1 MAFTRFSAF
10 RLRATGFPA
19 WLPAGLLAWILAGL
33 LVCLLGMTL
42 APAAAAQT
50 TAQATE
56 QATTQTTL
64 APPTEREAWLVTY
77 GPGEVY
83 WQRFGHN
90 AIWLREPGGL
100 DHTFNF
106 GFFDFEQ
113 ESFLL
118 RFVQGRMRYFAAA
131 VPADV
136 EFDFYAADGRSVR
149 VQRLN
154 LTPEGYDAL
163 REYLVR
169 HVQPEN
175 REYLYHYYRDNC
187 STRLRDALDLALDG
201 AFRERFETQPADQN
215 LRAHTRRSTRMDR
228 AYYLGLVAAL
238 GLPIDRGIS
247 RWDEMFL
254 PAVLADSASEHTVV
268 RDGDSAPLVLEDRVL
283 VAGTVTLPP
292 DQPGRTWPLYGLVA
306 LTLIAL
312 VVLLGRS
319 RRPAAVA
326 GFVYGWLL
334 IAGSLGIL
342 LALAWAFTDHHDAF
356 PNLNLLLLNPLGLLA
371 LLPPLRRLTGAVLA
385 AGVGA
390 AVVAALWPGGQ
401 YLADTL
407 AFLGPI
413 NVAVAAWLLSAK
425 RAAQRLTAPA

>member
-1 MAFTRFSAF
+1 MASNPFHVALGVLCLVGLSLFSCQA
-10 RLRATGFPA
+10 
-19 WLPAGLLAWILAGL
+19 
-33 LVCLLGMTL
+33 VS
-42 APAAAAQT
+42 AQ
-50 TAQATE
+50 E
-56 QATTQTTL
+56 TL

-77 GPGEVY
+77 GPGEIY

-131 VPADV
+131 VPADQ
-136 EFDFYAADGRSVR
+136 EIDFYAGEGRSVR
-149 VQRLN
+149 AQRLD
-154 LTPEGYDAL
+154 LPPESYDAL

-187 STRLRDALDLALDG
+187 STRLRDALDLALGGDF
-201 AFRERFETQPADQN
+201 AETFQARPADQN
-215 LRAHTRRSTRMDR
+215 LRAHTRRSTEPDR

-238 GLPIDRGIS
+238 GLPIDRDVS

-254 PAVLADSASEHTVV
+254 PAVLAESVTDYRVNRGGEFL
-268 RDGDSAPLVLEDRVL
+268 PLVLEDRLL
-283 VAGTVTLPP
+283 VPGQVTLPP
-292 DQPGRTWPLYGLVA
+292 DTPGRTWPIYGMLGLALVA
-306 LTLIAL
+306 
-312 VVLLGRS
+312 VVAMLGRS

-326 GFVYGWLL
+326 GFVYGFLL
-334 IAGSLGIL
+334 IAGTLGL
-342 LALAWAFTDHHDAF
+342 GLAAAWAFTDHHDAF
-356 PNLNLLLLNPLGLLA
+356 PNFNLLLLNPLGLLA
-371 LLPPLRRLTGAVLA
+371 LAPALRRHAGWLLV

-390 AVVAALWPGGQ
+390 AAVAALWPQGQ

-407 AFLGPI
+407 ALLAPI
-413 NVAVAAWLLSAK
+413 NLALAAWLLRSTPAAPGSSAE
-425 RAAQRLTAPA
+425 R

>member
-1 MAFTRFSAF
+1 MPRFQRSPPVQRTVAISPPLF
-10 RLRATGFPA
+10 RLRITA
-19 WLPAGLLAWILAGL
+19 L
-33 LVCLLGMTL
+33 LVCLLGML
-42 APAAAAQT
+42 VMPSAPAQPSIP
-50 TAQATE
+50 
-56 QATTQTTL
+56 
-64 APPTEREAWLVTY
+64 PPTEREAWLVTY

-131 VPADV
+131 VPAEA
-136 EFDFYAADGRSVR
+136 EFDFYAGDGRSVR

-154 LTPEGYDAL
+154 LSSDGYDAL
-163 REYLVR
+163 RAYLVR

-201 AFRERFETQPADQN
+201 GFRERFQAQPADQS
-215 LRAHTRRSTRMDR
+215 LRAHTRRSTQIDR

-238 GLPIDRGIS
+238 GLPIDRAIS
-247 RWDEMFL
+247 RWEEMFL
-254 PAVLADSASEHTVV
+254 PEVLATSASEHTVMRNGASV
-268 RDGDSAPLVLEDRVL
+268 PLVLEDRVL
-283 VAGTVTLPP
+283 VAGEVSLPP
-292 DQPGRTWPLYGLVA
+292 DAPGLTWPGYGLLA
-306 LTLIAL
+306 LVLIAA
-312 VVLLGRS
+312 VALLGRS

-326 GFVYGWLL
+326 GFVLGWLL
-334 IAGSLGIL
+334 IIGSLGVL

-356 PNLNLLLLNPLGLLA
+356 PNLNLLLLNPLALLA
-371 LLPPLRRLTGAVLA
+371 LVPALRRS
-385 AGVGA
+385 VGWILLVCVGLV
-390 AVVAALWPGGQ
+390 VVAAFWPGGQ

-413 NVAVAAWLLSAK
+413 NLAVAAWLLRSGHAT
-425 RAAQRLTAPA
+425 QRLTAAA